1 MPKLDFEWQM
11 EIPSNWKM
19 KDISEGKIIALF
31 RNPQVAQQG
40 CQINKALLEGMGWR
54 TAGEKTGQMDEGE
67 IRKD

>member
-1 MPKLDFEWQM
+1 MTNGNSLQLKNERYFGGRDYSFVQE
-11 EIPSNWKM
+11 SK
-19 KDISEGKIIALF
+19 
-31 RNPQVAQQG
+31 VAQQG